1 MEVIRVIKSKD
12 YTTICN
18 RIYKNKNLSLKAK
31 GLLSLIL
38 SLSTHWQLSV
48 AGLSK
53 ICKEGKSSIAT
64 IIKELIA
71 NGYIE
76 RKMLRNGTQ
85 FAGYQYTVFENPSF
99 PYTKNSDTGNPFT
112 ENRTQYNTINNKV
125 KNNKILKE
133 YSPRFKKPEISEIK
147 EYCTERNNNIN
158 AETFFNYYESKGWM
172 IGKNK
177 MKDWKASIRTWEQR
191 TQKKDGMS
199 QIHKHISTN
208 LKAKEL
214 LKKARK

>member
-12 YTTICN
+12 YTTVCN

-53 ICKEGKSSIAT
+53 ICKEGKSSIAST
-64 IIKELIA
+64 INELIE
-71 NGYIE
+71 NGFIE
-76 RKMLRNGTQ
+76 RKMIRDGNRI
-85 FAGYQYTVFENPSF
+85 AGYQYTVFENPHF
-99 PYTKNSDTGNPFT
+99 VYPENQDT
-112 ENRTQYNTINNKV
+112 ENQTQYNTINNKV
-125 KNNKILKE
+125 KNNKIIKE
-133 YSPRFKKPEISEIK
+133 YSSRFKKPEISEIR

-199 QIHKHISTN
+199 QIHKYISTN

>member
-12 YTTICN
+12 YTTVCN

-48 AGLSK
+48 NGLSK

-76 RKMLRNGTQ
+76 RKMIRNGTQ

-99 PYTKNSDTGNPFT
+99 PYTENSDTENPFT

-133 YSPRFKKPEISEIK
+133 YSSRFKKPEISEIR